1 MIGILIAT
9 VLISVPLVPP
19 TVNNPQSLYEYMR
32 AEFTYQD
39 EAEGVD
45 EWKEPA
51 QTAKD
56 KGGDCDD
63 MSFFSEKV
71 LKQLGYQEVQAIA
84 IYGKQNGEKYF
95 HAITIF
101 KTKNG
106 KYQYFSN
113 CYVSYFKEFE
123 SVNDIIEF
131 ECPEWKWYGVIY
143 LPHEIKDRHFN
154 ITTGI

>member
-1 MIGILIAT
+1 MIGIILAT
-9 VLISVPLVPP
+9 VLVSLPLYPADKVKDA
-19 TVNNPQSLYEYMR
+19 QSLSDYMR
-32 AEFTYQD
+32 AEFTYKD
-39 EAEGVD
+39 EGEGVD
-45 EWKEPA
+45 VWQTPEE
-51 QTAKD
+51 TAKL
-56 KGGDCDD
+56 KTFDCEDA
-63 MSFFSEKV
+63 SFFSEKV

-131 ECPEWKWYGVIY
+131 ECPEWKWYGFIY
-143 LPHEIKDRHFN
+143 LPHEIKNFHHKV
-154 ITTGI
+154 ITY